1 MPGMLVVFIVGLLA
15 FGCSSLPKVYE
26 FHDPLT
32 PAEHLALGVS
42 YESEGKASLAIAEY
56 KKVIQSDDHNQG
68 VTARVFLG
76 NVYAGLEQDQTAEQ
90 YYREALSLDP
100 NRGQALNNLA
110 SIFVKQGTKLGE
122 AEVLA
127 QTALAEA
134 ELRNTAG
141 QKGVYLETL
150 GEVLLRQGRYVEALE
165 NFQKAESFKD
175 KGKPY
180 WAFQLYINMAHAYEK
195 LGRMVEAEE
204 ARQRAEDFRELR
216 GS

>member
-1 MPGMLVVFIVGLLA
+1 MPGVLVVFIVGLLA
-15 FGCSSLPKVYE
+15 SGCSALPKGYE
-26 FHDPLT
+26 FHDPLR
-32 PAEHLALGVS
+32 PPEHLALGVS

-56 KKVIQSDDHNQG
+56 KKVIESDDYDQG

-76 NVYAGLEQDQTAEQ
+76 NVYAGLEQYQTAEK

-100 NRGQALNNLA
+100 HRGQALNNLA
-110 SIFVKQGTKLGE
+110 SIFAKQGTKLKE

-127 QTALAEA
+127 RTAVAGA
-134 ELRNTAG
+134 ELRDTVG

-150 GEVLLRQGRYVEALE
+150 GEVLLRQERYAEALG
-165 NFQKAESFKD
+165 NFQKAEAFKD

-180 WAFQLYINMAHAYEK
+180 WAFQLYRNMADAYEK
-195 LGRMVEAEE
+195 LGRMAEAEE

>member
-1 MPGMLVVFIVGLLA
+1 MPGMLIVFIVGLLA
-15 FGCSSLPKVYE
+15 SGCSFLPKVYE

-56 KKVIQSDDHNQG
+56 KKVIETDDRDQG
-68 VTARVFLG
+68 VTARLFLG
-76 NVYAGLEQDQTAEQ
+76 NVYAGLEQYETAEK

-100 NRGQALNNLA
+100 HRGQALNNLA
-110 SIFVKQGTKLGE
+110 AIFVKQNINLVE
-122 AEVLA
+122 AEILA
-127 QTALAEA
+127 QAALAEA

-150 GEVLLRQGRYVEALE
+150 GEVLLRQGRYAEALE
-165 NFQKAESFKD
+165 NFHKAEAFKD

-180 WAFQLYINMAHAYEK
+180 WAFQLYTNMAEAYEK
-195 LGRMVEAEE
+195 LGRIPEAEE
-204 ARQRAEDFRELR
+204 ARRRAEDFRELR
-216 GS
+216 GG

>member
-1 MPGMLVVFIVGLLA
+1 MPRMLAVLIVGLLVSA
-15 FGCSSLPKVYE
+15 CSSLPNVYE

-56 KKVIQSDDHNQG
+56 KKVIESDEHDQG
-68 VTARVFLG
+68 VTARIFLG
-76 NVYAGLEQDQTAEQ
+76 NVYAALEQYQIAEG
-90 YYREALSLDP
+90 YYRDALSLDP
-100 NRGQALNNLA
+100 RRGQALNNLA
-110 SIFVKQGTKLGE
+110 SILVIQGTKLEE
-122 AEVLA
+122 AEVLT

-134 ELRNTAG
+134 EFGNTAG

-165 NFQKAESFKD
+165 NFQKAEAFKD

-180 WAFQLYINMAHAYEK
+180 GAFQLYINMADTYEK
-195 LGRMVEAEE
+195 LGRMVEAKE
-204 ARQRAEDFRELR
+204 ARQRAEDFSWIAR
-216 GS
+216 